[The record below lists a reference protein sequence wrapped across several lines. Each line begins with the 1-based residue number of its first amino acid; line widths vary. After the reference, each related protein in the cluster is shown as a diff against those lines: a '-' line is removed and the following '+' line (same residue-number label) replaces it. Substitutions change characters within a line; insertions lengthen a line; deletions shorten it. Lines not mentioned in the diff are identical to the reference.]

1 MTAEI
6 DIKPVHTC
14 VHIHTI
20 MLTGINQERNG
31 FHRLHSFF
39 PIKQAVKFIQGEFG
53 GWSGFS
59 AHWNPLAVQQKASNT
74 NSIPFT
80 PSEPFQPLLW
90 DAEGSLGWITALDL
104 GGQSPRTRTVS
115 RRVGE
120 LKSIEGRAEG
130 ESGALASNQLTGTR
144 WMDTDRC
151 RAVINFTDIY
161 KSS

>member
-1 MTAEI
+1 MVSI
-6 DIKPVHTC
+6 DFIVFSPLSKQSSLSKESLEAGVAS
-14 VHIHTI
+14 
-20 MLTGINQERNG
+20 
-31 FHRLHSFF
+31 LHN
-39 PIKQAVKFIQGEFG
+39 
-53 GWSGFS
+53 
-59 AHWNPLAVQQKASNT
+59 WNPLAVQQKASNT
-74 NSIPFT
+74 NSILFT

-130 ESGALASNQLTGTR
+130 EIGALASNQLTGTR
-144 WMDTDRC
+144 WMDTDQC
-151 RAVINFTDIY
+151 KAVINFADIY